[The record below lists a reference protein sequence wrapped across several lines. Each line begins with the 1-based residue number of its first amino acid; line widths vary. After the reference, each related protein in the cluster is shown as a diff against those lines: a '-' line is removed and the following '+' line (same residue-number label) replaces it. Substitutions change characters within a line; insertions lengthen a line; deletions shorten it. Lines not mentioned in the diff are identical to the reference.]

1 MKLILLMAVTVDGMI
16 ARDDAHF
23 PDWTGRADKRLFVEV
38 TKKAGVIIVG
48 SKTFDTI
55 GKPLPQRLM
64 VVMTRNRARRSRWDN
79 LIFTDMPPPE
89 LLADLERRGHRQAV
103 LAGGATINDLF
114 ARCDLIDEIRITIS
128 PLIFGRGISLFNSEH
143 DLALNLKAVQPL
155 EGDLVHLI
163 YEVNKPPQE
172 AQSPS

>member
-23 PDWTGRADKRLFVEV
+23 PDWTGRADKRLFVEI
-38 TKKAGVIIVG
+38 TKAAGVIIVG

-55 GKPLPQRLM
+55 GKPLPGRLM
-64 VVMTRNRARRSRWDN
+64 VVMTRNRRRRSRWDN
-79 LIFTDMPPPE
+79 LIFTDRSPAE
-89 LLADLERRGHRQAV
+89 LLADLERRGYREAV

-114 ARCDLIDEIRITIS
+114 AHKHLIDEIRITVS
-128 PLIFGRGISLFNSEH
+128 PLIFGRGITLFNTH
-143 DLALNLKAVQPL
+143 LDLPLKLRAVQPL

-163 YEVNKPPQE
+163 YDVPKPDANTQP
-172 AQSPS
+172 AS

>member
-23 PDWTGRADKRLFVEV
+23 PDWTGRADKRLFVQI

-79 LIFTDMPPPE
+79 LEFTGLPPAE
-89 LLADLERRGHRQAV
+89 LLADLERRGYREAV

-114 ARCDLIDEIRITIS
+114 AQQHLIDEIRITVS
-128 PLIFGRGISLFNSEH
+128 PLAFGRGITLFNSRL
-143 DLALNLKAVQPL
+143 DLALHLRTVQEL
-155 EGDLVHLI
+155 EGGLVHLV
-163 YEVNKPPQE
+163 YDVRKPSPGG
-172 AQSPS
+172 QSAS